1 MVKMKKRTYIL
12 TIAGLDPSGGA
23 GLTADIKTFENLKCY
38 GVSVC
43 TATTIQNDVEFKDCY
58 WTSIFTIKE
67 QIKILFDRF
76 NIDVVKIGIVEN
88 WKILLE
94 IIDYVLSF
102 NPTAKI
108 VLDPVLKASSGYTFH
123 KDFTEADFEE
133 VLSKIYLLTPNYSE
147 IQSLYPNKSVE
158 ETLSHIQSKTNVFL
172 KGGHNSERLAV
183 DYLYSKG
190 GKEFSFNPK
199 KGKYHEKHGSG
210 CVLSSAI
217 ASYIALKYPLL
228 KSCFKGKRYV
238 EKVLSSNK
246 TFLGYHF

>member
-1 MVKMKKRTYIL
+1 MKTKPYIL
-12 TIAGLDPSGGA
+12 AIAGLDPSSGA

-43 TATTIQNDVEFKDCY
+43 IATTIQNDVEFKDCY
-58 WTSIFTIKE
+58 WISISTIKE

-158 ETLSHIQSKTNVFL
+158 ETLSHIQTKTNVFL
-172 KGGHNSERLAV
+172 KGGHNTERLGV
-183 DYLYSKG
+183 DFLYSKG
-190 GKEFSFNPK
+190 GNKFSFNPK

-238 EKVLSSNK
+238 EKVLSSSK
-246 TFLGYHF
+246 TKLGYHF

>member
-1 MVKMKKRTYIL
+1 MKQRPYIL
-12 TIAGLDPSGGA
+12 TIAGLDPSSGA
-23 GLTADIKTFENLKCY
+23 GLTADIKTFESLKCY

-58 WTSIFTIKE
+58 WISIFTIKE

-158 ETLSHIQSKTNVFL
+158 ETLSHIQTKTNVFL

-190 GKEFSFNPK
+190 GNKFSVNPK

-246 TFLGYHF
+246 TKLGYHF